1 MHLLFQRTEGES
13 VADDFGKVPDDVMGR
28 IVMFWANRELTGK
41 TGTMEQML
49 GSLSDFDM
57 TPYRERLREYFTSEI
72 RKPKDVLLVGCSL
85 YRGYGGFNIR
95 WDFTDDFKERMKKR
109 NERRDRKLKEELEAI
124 RQKKQKGGKK

>member
-72 RKPKDVLLVGCSL
+72 RKPKDVLLVDCSL
-85 YRGYGGFNIR
+85 YRGYGGFNIC

-109 NERRDRKLKEELEAI
+109 YERRDRKLKEELEAI

>member
-13 VADDFGKVPDDVMGR
+13 TLDDFGKVPDDVMGR

-41 TGTMEQML
+41 TGTIEQML
-49 GSLSDFDM
+49 GALSDFDM

-72 RKPKDVLLVGCSL
+72 RKPKDILLRDCVLCRLD
-85 YRGYGGFNIR
+85 GGFNIR
-95 WDFTDDFKERMKKR
+95 WDFTDEFKERMKKR

-124 RQKKQKGGKK
+124 RSKKQKGG